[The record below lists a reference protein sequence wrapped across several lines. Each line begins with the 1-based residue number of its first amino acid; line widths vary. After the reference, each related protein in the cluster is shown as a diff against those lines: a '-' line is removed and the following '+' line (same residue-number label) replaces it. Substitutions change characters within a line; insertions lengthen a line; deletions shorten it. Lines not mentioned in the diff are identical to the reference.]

1 MLLDPR
7 SNPYTPN
14 AGARPPALVGR
25 DAEIQAFDVLLHRLE
40 HGRPQQSMI
49 ITGLRGV
56 GKTVLLGAFREAAL
70 LRRWAT
76 VEAEVTKNS
85 DFADRMTRLTRRAL
99 LTVSAPE
106 AWRERARRAAS
117 VLKSFSLTF
126 KPDGSVA
133 AGLNVDPAA
142 GIGDSGELSDDLTD
156 VFVALGEAAQEAHT
170 GVVFLLD
177 EVQYLAAT
185 ELEALI
191 AALHKTVQRALPVT
205 MVAAGLPQIPR
216 LAGEA
221 KSYSERLFTFPRIGR
236 LADDDARDAL
246 VLPAEELGVSF
257 EPQAVQEIAG
267 YTEGYPYFI
276 QEFGRI
282 VWDES
287 SASPITLQD
296 VRRAVPLVEDQL
308 DESFFRVRADRAT
321 PLELQYLRAM
331 AELGPQPHKAAE
343 VAELLGRTSEQLG
356 PTRASLIDKGLL
368 YTPSHGLAAFTV
380 PQFDRYM
387 KRNHRLEPPPLRSR
401 S

>member
-1 MLLDPR
+1 MDPR
-7 SNPYTPN
+7 RNPYTPN

-25 DAEIQAFDVLLHRLE
+25 AAELEAFDVLLHRLE
-40 HGRPQQSMI
+40 NGRPQQSMI

-56 GKTVLLGAFREAAL
+56 GKTVLLSAFRDVAIE
-70 LRRWAT
+70 RRWVT

-85 DFADRMTRLTRRAL
+85 DFAERMSRLARRAL
-99 LTVSAPE
+99 LAVSPPDQ
-106 AWRERARRAAS
+106 WKDRAKRAAA
-117 VLKSFSLTF
+117 VLKSFSVTF

-133 AGLNVDPAA
+133 AGLNVDAAA
-142 GIGDSGELSDDLTD
+142 GLADSGDMSEDLTD
-156 VFVALGEAAQEAHT
+156 LFIGLGEAAQEAGT
-170 GVVFLLD
+170 GVVFLFD
-177 EVQYLAAT
+177 EVQYLSVE

-205 MVAAGLPQIPR
+205 LVAAGLPQIPR

-221 KSYSERLFTFPRIGR
+221 KSYSERLFNFPHIGR
-236 LADDDARDAL
+236 LSDSDARDAL
-246 VLPAEELGVSF
+246 VLPALELDVDF
-257 EPQAVQEIAG
+257 DARAADAIVN

-282 VWDES
+282 VWDN
-287 SASPITLQD
+287 ASGSPVIVED
-296 VRRAVPLVEDQL
+296 VNRAAPLVEDQL

-331 AELGPQPHKAAE
+331 AELGSDAQKAGQ
-343 VAELLGRTSEQLG
+343 VADLLNRTSEQLG
-356 PTRASLIDKGLL
+356 PTRASLIAKGLL

-387 KRNHRLEPPPLRSR
+387 KRNHPLDPPPLRR
-401 S
+401 R

>member
-1 MLLDPR
+1 MDPR

-25 DAEIQAFDVLLHRLE
+25 DAEIEAFDVLLHRLE
-40 HGRPQQSMI
+40 QGRPQQSMI

-56 GKTVLLGAFREAAL
+56 GKTVLLGAFRDAAAE
-70 LRRWAT
+70 RRWVT

-85 DFADRMTRLTRRAL
+85 DFADRMSRLARRAL
-99 LTVSAPE
+99 LTLSAPDS
-106 AWRERARRAAS
+106 WKQRAQDAAS
-117 VLKSFSLTF
+117 IIKSFGLTF

-133 AGLNVDPAA
+133 VGFDVDAA
-142 GIGDSGELSDDLTD
+142 SGRGDSGDLSDDLTD
-156 VFVALGEAAQEAHT
+156 VFVALGEAAKEASL
-170 GVVFLLD
+170 GVVFLFD
-177 EVQYLAAT
+177 EIQYLGVG

-205 MVAAGLPQIPR
+205 LVAAGLPQIPR

-221 KSYSERLFTFPRIGR
+221 KSYSERLFVFPRIGR
-236 LADDDARDAL
+236 LSDSDALSALSIPASELGVRFDDDALAAI
-246 VLPAEELGVSF
+246 VA
-257 EPQAVQEIAG
+257 

-276 QEFGRI
+276 QEYGRI
-282 VWDES
+282 AWDHATGS
-287 SASPITLQD
+287 TITADD
-296 VRRAVPLVEDQL
+296 VLAVRDLVEAQL

-331 AELGPQPHKAAE
+331 AELGPDAHKAGE
-343 VAELLGRTSEQLG
+343 VADLLNRTSVQLG

-380 PQFDRYM
+380 PQFDQHM
-387 KRNHRLEPPPLRSR
+387 KRNHRLDPPPLRR
-401 S
+401 RPTD